1 MKNLESHTPMMQQY
15 LKIKSEY
22 PDMLLFYRMGDFY
35 ELFFDDA
42 KNAHEILNITLT
54 ARGKS
59 NGEPIP
65 MAGIPHHAA
74 ENYIAKIIKNG
85 LSVAMCEQVEKPTET
100 KGVVKRAVT
109 RVITP
114 ATVSEEAYL
123 DNTEDNILLNIY
135 VKKNKAY
142 LAYLNYTQGNIYTLE
157 INNNLPSIKNE
168 ISRLNPKEIITNDDS
183 ILNIENINIP
193 CKFIESWNYQTNT
206 CKKQILNSLPKAIAT
221 NFIEKNKSEYIIS
234 SGSLIAYLSTNLKT
248 QSSNHIRSINNEN
261 NELMLLID
269 SNSRLNL
276 EIDSKQKYSL
286 IKIIDKCKTNLGNR
300 LLKHFFKHP
309 TRDIKNIKYRHTII
323 NEFIKQQNYLS
334 IQEILS
340 YTSDIERIISRI
352 ALKTNKP
359 KDLVNLKDT
368 LKILPNLKNELSKY
382 PAQEIES
389 INNKIEAFDKLY
401 SLLEISIEDNPPVT
415 IRDGG
420 IIKKGYNQELDELKN
435 LKDNAFE
442 FLSKFEQQEKEK
454 TGINNLKI
462 GYNKIHGYY
471 IEFSKAFADKAPIE
485 YIRRQT
491 LKSSERYITEE
502 LKEFENKI
510 LSSKEKAL
518 AKEKLLYNEILDK
531 VLIFYNDIQIAS
543 EQIAIIDVLANFA
556 ERAKSLKLICP
567 EFNNDNKLELKE
579 VRHLVIENTL
589 NQPFIPNDTNLIKNN
604 HSTEIITGPNMGGKS
619 TYMRQIAQ
627 LIFLT
632 YIGSFVPA
640 KYANVCDIDAI
651 FTRIGASDDISS
663 GRSTFMVEMT
673 ETAYILEK
681 ATEKSLV
688 IMDEIGRGTST
699 FDGLALAKACVEKLT
714 EISAFTLFAT
724 HYFELTELENKY
736 KSIKNIHFEAKEYKD
751 NIYFLH
757 KAKQGS
763 AKKSYGIQVAKLAGI
778 PQDVIKQAQKN
789 LLDLESKSNIKNI
802 NKLEEDKTHLQK
814 SFEFDD
820 KNEKLTEIKNI
831 LLKVDVLNT
840 TPLDAINILSK
851 LKKNLD

>member
-1 MKNLESHTPMMQQY
+1 MKSLESHTPMMQQY

-54 ARGKS
+54 SRGKS

-123 DNTEDNILLNIY
+123 DNTEDSILLNIY

-300 LLKHFFKHP
+300 LLKHFFKQP

-382 PAQEIES
+382 PIQEIES
-389 INNKIEAFDKLY
+389 INNKIQAFDELY

-435 LKDNAFE
+435 LKNNAFE
-442 FLSKFEQQEKEK
+442 FLSKFEQQEKDK

-462 GYNKIHGYY
+462 GYNKVHGYY
-471 IEFSKAFADKAPIE
+471 IEFSKAYANKAPIE

-531 VLIFYNDIQIAS
+531 VLIFYNDIQITS

-699 FDGLALAKACVEKLT
+699 FDGLALAKACAEKLT
-714 EISAFTLFAT
+714 KISAFTLFAT

-778 PQDVIKQAQKN
+778 PQDVIEQAQKN
-789 LLDLESKSNIKNI
+789 LLDLENKSNIKNI
-802 NKLEEDKTHLQK
+802 NKLEEDKSHLQK
-814 SFEFDD
+814 LFEFED
-820 KNEKLTEIKNI
+820 KNKKLNEMKNI
-831 LLKVDVLNT
+831 LLKVDILNT
-840 TPLDAINILSK
+840 TPLNAINILSE
-851 LKKNLD
+851 LKKI